1 MLSIHQIYFKKI
13 VILKKLMSQPVKNQN
28 FLHLKINM
36 KMIAIIV
43 KVLTSNNKEVAFS
56 KTKLMKVKE

>member
-13 VILKKLMSQPVKNQN
+13 VILKKLMSRPVKNQN